1 MFARKEKTH
10 DQHNSSGKEKLDRAF
25 QGNVVIFVFVF
36 VFLFTFVFNTFQDNV
51 VHFEL
56 LVKSVD
62 GVTNTLMLQPTAALS
77 IARVTLMILSL
88 KLDFYFEHNSKK
100 AYIDIGHIQ

>member
-10 DQHNSSGKEKLDRAF
+10 NSSGKEKVHHAF
-25 QGNVVIFVFVF
+25 QDNVFIFVFVF
-36 VFLFTFVFNTFQDNV
+36 VPISLFVSVSIFEFAFVFVFHTFQDNV

-62 GVTNTLMLQPTAALS
+62 GVANTLMLQPTATLS
-77 IARVTLMILSL
+77 IARVTLMIISL
-88 KLDFYFEHNSKK
+88 KLDLYYEHN
-100 AYIDIGHIQ
+100 

>member
-10 DQHNSSGKEKLDRAF
+10 DQHNSSGKEKLDHA
-25 QGNVVIFVFVF
+25 
-36 VFLFTFVFNTFQDNV
+36 FQDNV

-62 GVTNTLMLQPTAALS
+62 GVANTLVLQPTATLS
-77 IARVTLMILSL
+77 RARVTLMIIS
-88 KLDFYFEHNSKK
+88 
-100 AYIDIGHIQ
+100 

>member
-10 DQHNSSGKEKLDRAF
+10 DQHNSSGKEKVYHAF
-25 QGNVVIFVFVF
+25 QDNVIIFVSIFKFAFVL
-36 VFLFTFVFNTFQDNV
+36 VFHTFQDNV

-62 GVTNTLMLQPTAALS
+62 GVANTLMLQPTATLS
-77 IARVTLMILSL
+77 IA
-88 KLDFYFEHNSKK
+88 
-100 AYIDIGHIQ
+100 